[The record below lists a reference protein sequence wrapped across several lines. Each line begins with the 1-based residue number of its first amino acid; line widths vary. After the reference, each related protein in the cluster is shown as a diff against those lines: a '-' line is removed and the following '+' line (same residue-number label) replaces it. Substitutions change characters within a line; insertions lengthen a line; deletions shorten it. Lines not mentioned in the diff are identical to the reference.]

1 MYIESF
7 ILFFLKI
14 TFRKKNKNKIYT
26 LIYTN
31 ERLHTFSGVY
41 SLNLNDEIK
50 IEINKKDM
58 EKNDIHL
65 TSIDTISK
73 IHARDLLKENK
84 RKLENFQENIKHE
97 HKDEVSLYVKK
108 KKIKKKM

>member
-1 MYIESF
+1 
-7 ILFFLKI
+7 
-14 TFRKKNKNKIYT
+14 
-26 LIYTN
+26 
-31 ERLHTFSGVY
+31 
-41 SLNLNDEIK
+41 
-50 IEINKKDM
+50 M